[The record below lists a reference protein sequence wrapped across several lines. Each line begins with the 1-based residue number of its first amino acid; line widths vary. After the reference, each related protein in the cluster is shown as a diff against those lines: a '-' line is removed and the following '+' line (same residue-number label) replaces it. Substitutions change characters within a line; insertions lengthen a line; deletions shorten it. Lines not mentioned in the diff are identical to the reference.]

1 MSVQCYAKYVVPC
14 HGLQVSI
21 VAMQAVDAP
30 RVEGKENLIRLLA
43 LEQSITID
51 ADAQRNLQNLLA
63 RLCRRDKSK
72 RRATNAHGSNDVQ
85 HLFRRLVAV
94 SS

>member
-30 RVEGKENLIRLLA
+30 CVEVKEDRIRSLA
-43 LEQSITID
+43 LEQAIAVN
-51 ADAQRNLQNLLA
+51 ADVQRNLKNLLA